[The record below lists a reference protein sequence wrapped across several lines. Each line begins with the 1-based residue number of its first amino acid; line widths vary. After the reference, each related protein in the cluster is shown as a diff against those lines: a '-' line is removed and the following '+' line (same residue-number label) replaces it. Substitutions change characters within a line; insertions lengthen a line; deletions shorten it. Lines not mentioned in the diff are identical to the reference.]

1 MSSPQ
6 KSREVSKTED
16 AKSQTGQHTRPD
28 QPIEALLKDVS
39 QAGETISKDNG
50 LLDLPLYLALLDG
63 SLSFCEQPRSWLE
76 KVDDTRWR
84 GGWDVIQSRLMTD
97 G

>member
-1 MSSPQ
+1 
-6 KSREVSKTED
+6 
-16 AKSQTGQHTRPD
+16 
-28 QPIEALLKDVS
+28 
-39 QAGETISKDNG
+39 
-50 LLDLPLYLALLDG
+50 LLDG

-76 KVDDTRWR
+76 KVDDIHWR